1 MKRVIR
7 SIRDDAVS
15 PDDLAQIKDEAA
27 WEEVKRDAGLEGELR
42 GKLGGLREM
51 LVELARA
58 AGLPLDE
65 GDLARIHAC
74 EDVATLQ
81 RWALRVV
88 GAKQA
93 ADLFVG

>member
-1 MKRVIR
+1 
-7 SIRDDAVS
+7 VS

-27 WEEVKRDAGLEGELR
+27 WEEVKRDARLEGELEGELR